1 MDLLLHLQHPFHPP
15 QSLLLVLLSEQN
27 LRNRRG
33 PLGGGPEDHGAS
45 NDGAVIGGS
54 KNRKNRAHCRFCRP
68 VIPRWG
74 AVCGPTKK
82 TLLLKRSLYHF
93 RNNSYFEIWSETL
106 TMTPPAPSRSI
117 STSAGGLISLSKV
130 TTNSR
135 FIVLLNW
142 KMAIVYMSTNGKLR
156 VF

>member
-1 MDLLLHLQHPFHPP
+1 MGWTEEWRRSNGLKNTYCYLWADSYSLTNHDIQPFSDSTVLVHLNPHHPKAHYIRMDLLLHLQHPFHPP

-54 KNRKNRAHCRFCRP
+54 KNRKNRAHCRFCP

-82 TLLLKRSLYHF
+82 TLLF
-93 RNNSYFEIWSETL
+93 RNLIRNAYNDSGSV
-106 TMTPPAPSRSI
+106 SI
-117 STSAGGLISLSKV
+117 
-130 TTNSR
+130 
-135 FIVLLNW
+135 
-142 KMAIVYMSTNGKLR
+142 Y
-156 VF
+156 